1 MTASERSGGD
11 TISEIEGLRLAGRHA
26 LVTGAGRG
34 IGAAIVTAF
43 AAHGAKITLNG
54 RDAAALQSLAESL
67 SADTHVAVADVTDAA
82 AINTAFG
89 AAEQAL
95 GPVDILV
102 NNAGIAASAP
112 FRKLDPEHWNR
123 ILAVNLTGVYT
134 CTHAILPGMVERGW
148 GRVINIASVAGL
160 RGYAYTAAYCAAK
173 HGVIGLTRSLAIEHA
188 RTGGTVNAV
197 CPGYTETDMVT
208 QALDTIRSKTGRSED
223 EALAE
228 LTKMNPQGRL
238 TRPDEV
244 AGAVLWLCDPGSDG
258 ITGQALAVAGGEIM

>member
-1 MTASERSGGD
+1 MPG
-11 TISEIEGLRLAGRHA
+11 RLVGRHA

-34 IGAAIVTAF
+34 IGAAIAVALAGEGARVTL
-43 AAHGAKITLNG
+43 HG
-54 RDAAALQSLAESL
+54 RDASALERLAATLPSDSF
-67 SADTHVAVADVTDAA
+67 VAVADVTDAA
-82 AINTAFG
+82 AIETAFG
-89 AAEQAL
+89 EAESAL
-95 GPVDILV
+95 GPVDILI

-112 FRKLDPEHWNR
+112 FRKLDAEHWNR

-148 GRVINIASVAGL
+148 GRVVNIASVAGL

-173 HGVIGLTRSLAIEHA
+173 HGVIGLTRSLAVEHA
-188 RTGGTVNAV
+188 RTGVTVNAV

-208 QALDTIRSKTGRSED
+208 QALDTIQAKTGRSEQ

-228 LTKMNPQGRL
+228 LTRMNPQGRL

-244 AGAVLWLCDPGSDG
+244 AGAVLWLCQPGSDG
-258 ITGQALAVAGGEIM
+258 ITGQAIAVAGGEIM

>member
-1 MTASERSGGD
+1 MTASQPTGSV
-11 TISEIEGLRLAGRHA
+11 SESRPAEARLAGRHA

-34 IGAAIVTAF
+34 IGAAIAAALSGGGATVTL
-43 AAHGAKITLNG
+43 HG
-54 RDAAALQSLAESL
+54 RDAAALDAVAGALPTDTQLAI
-67 SADTHVAVADVTDAA
+67 ADVTDPDAVYAA
-82 AINTAFG
+82 FRG
-89 AAEQAL
+89 AEAAL
-95 GPVDILV
+95 GPVDILI

-112 FRKLDPEHWNR
+112 FRKLDAEHWNR
-123 ILAVNLTGVYT
+123 ILAVNLTGVYH
-134 CTHAILPGMVERGW
+134 CTRALLPGMAERGW
-148 GRVINIASVAGL
+148 GRVVNVASVAGL

-188 RTGGTVNAV
+188 RTGVTVNAV

-258 ITGQALAVAGGEIM
+258 ITGQAIAVAGGEIM